1 MDFASQC
8 VKYEVHFI
16 LHACTCIDMVN
27 LVMDEFVIHV
37 NLAIAD
43 NCSRLYHIVKHKPGF
58 ILSLGTIS
66 QNSHCLLMYHTIMPS
81 FELSECVN
89 YLAQIGMTLHL

>member
-1 MDFASQC
+1 MDFTFQC

-16 LHACTCIDMVN
+16 LHACTCIDYG
-27 LVMDEFVIHV
+27 LVMDEFVILI

-66 QNSHCLLMYHTIMPS
+66 QNSHCLFMYHTIVPS

-89 YLAQIGMTLHL
+89 YLAQIGMTLQL